1 MADMIQANWM
11 VFALVLVVALLIAG
25 WLLRRATSAPRV
37 REHRPDVLDEGQAPA
52 QRNQALIDAAPAAQI
67 ITPPPFSGTMA
78 GVGEVIAVTAQDEVE
93 ELEARA
99 AEMEVVPE
107 VVEAP
112 ELAPAPEPEPPVAR
126 APAPEPQPSPA
137 PRPEVVAAPAPP
149 AQRRA
154 EPVAAPAVTP
164 APKPSAP
171 VPTPPRAA
179 PVAAPA
185 APAPAP
191 APTPAPAR
199 TPAHPEPVEGHAPT
213 PAPAPAASGGA
224 DDLSRIKGL
233 GPKLQALLPSLG
245 ITTYAQIAA
254 LSEADLDA
262 LDPQLGPFAGRP
274 RRDSWVEQAGYL
286 ASGDVAGFEAKF
298 GKV

>member
-1 MADMIQANWM
+1 MPEVIQANWA
-11 VFALVLVVALLIAG
+11 VLAVVLVLALVIG
-25 WLLRRATSAPRV
+25 WWLLRRASSAPKR

-67 ITPPPFSGTMA
+67 ITPPPFSGAMA
-78 GVGEVIAVTAQDEVE
+78 GVGEVVAVTAQDEVE

-107 VVEAP
+107 VEAAP
-112 ELAPAPEPEPPVAR
+112 EAAPEPPVAR
-126 APAPEPQPSPA
+126 AP
-137 PRPEVVAAPAPP
+137 VAAPQPEAK
-149 AQRRA
+149 
-154 EPVAAPAVTP
+154 PVAAPP
-164 APKPSAP
+164 PPPAP
-171 VPTPPRAA
+171 VPQPEPEPEAIPAPRSEPSPPTPTPP
-179 PVAAPA
+179 APA
-185 APAPAP
+185 EAPAPLPPPAP
-191 APTPAPAR
+191 APT
-199 TPAHPEPVEGHAPT
+199 
-213 PAPAPAASGGA
+213 GG
-224 DDLSRIKGL
+224 DDLARIKGL
-233 GPKLQALLPSLG
+233 GPKLQALLPTLG
-245 ITTYAQIAA
+245 ITTFAQIAA